1 MDFVTI
7 YMWNRTIEMPP
18 YKGPY
23 YMPQIHETRVT
34 DTKYYQSYSQVLANG
49 ICKLKVPVWQN
60 QTGQAYAY
68 FFAKLVL
75 HNGVPEDAQRNQRDT
90 VVLDASSTGTRSKG
104 RLSSQ
109 SLNSFRCGGLVMT
122 SGPILLALNP
132 I

>member
-1 MDFVTI
+1 M
-7 YMWNRTIEMPP
+7 
-18 YKGPY
+18 
-23 YMPQIHETRVT
+23 QIKSTR
-34 DTKYYQSYSQVLANG
+34 LA
-49 ICKLKVPVWQN
+49 I

-75 HNGVPEDAQRNQRDT
+75 HNGVPEDALRNQRDT

-132 I
+132 SSFLLESRRRFSHLTRPGGRAGAAHKARSARDRRGELLYIFPEYW